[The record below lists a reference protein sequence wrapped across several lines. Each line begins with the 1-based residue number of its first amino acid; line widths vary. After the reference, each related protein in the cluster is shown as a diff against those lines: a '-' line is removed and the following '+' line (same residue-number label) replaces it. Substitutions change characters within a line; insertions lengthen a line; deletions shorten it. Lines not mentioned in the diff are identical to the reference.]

1 LAVKITIVGCGPGS
15 PDYLTGAATRAV
27 QTAEVMVGWQRL
39 LDLFPDAEAERV
51 LVGPDINLALEVIEE
66 HSEHKSVAVLV
77 SGDPGLFSLAKRV
90 IDRFGR
96 KCCEVVPGLSA
107 VQVAFARLGL
117 DWADARIISA
127 HKKNPDQTFLG
138 SLRNEEKLAIFAGRK
153 EAVKWIAGLA
163 GALRKDRRIF
173 VCQDLT
179 LDDEQVSEVSAEEL
193 SRLEV
198 GSRTVVLIIKS
209 AMLE

>member
-1 LAVKITIVGCGPGS
+1 
-15 PDYLTGAATRAV
+15 
-27 QTAEVMVGWQRL
+27 MVGWQRL

-51 LVGPDINLALEVIEE
+51 LVGPDINSALEVIEE

>member
-1 LAVKITIVGCGPGS
+1 
-15 PDYLTGAATRAV
+15 
-27 QTAEVMVGWQRL
+27 MVGSQRL

-51 LVGPDINLALEVIEE
+51 LVGTDINLALELIAE
-66 HSEHKSVAVLV
+66 HCEHKSVAVLV

-90 IDRFGR
+90 LDRFGR
-96 KCCEVVPGLSA
+96 KSCEVVPGVSS
-107 VQVAFARLGL
+107 VQVAFARLGV

-127 HKKNPDQTFLG
+127 HKENPDQALLE
-138 SLRNEEKLAIFAGRK
+138 SLVNEDKLAIFAGRK
-153 EAVKWIAGLA
+153 EAVEWIAGLA
-163 GALRKDRRIF
+163 GELREDRRIF

-193 SRLEV
+193 SGLEV

-209 AMLE
+209 AILE